1 MHDDY
6 YVVDR
11 KMESLIMDNTQE
23 LKLFVL
29 GLNETELRLLNSIVQ
44 VSQRRSRRLILVPMT
59 QAMTADVMILAV
71 SDSQVVDWVKRNA
84 QLIKSLPVIWI
95 EAKNI
100 PSIHLSI
107 NRPVQW
113 SQLLLYIKQAI
124 QKKRSFEEVAKSN
137 ATNQLA
143 HTTSATSQKVQ
154 DLQKQAALKPATV
167 QSSSSAQASHILVVD
182 DSWAVRRHLST
193 ILEQKNYQITLAS
206 DGLEAVN
213 EFSADMFDCV
223 LMDVVMPEVDGYE
236 ACRQI
241 KKLSKGKHNVPVI
254 MLTSK
259 TSPFDK
265 IRGKMAGCDAYLT
278 KPVSDG
284 LLQQILDKHV
294 IKSKIHAMSN
304 N

>member
-1 MHDDY
+1 
-6 YVVDR
+6 
-11 KMESLIMDNTQE
+11 MDNTQE

-29 GLNETELRLLNSIVQ
+29 GLNETELRLLNSIVH

-59 QAMTADVMILAV
+59 QAITADVMILAV
-71 SDSQVVDWVKRNA
+71 SDAQVVEWVKQNA

-100 PSIHLSI
+100 PASHLSI

-124 QKKRSFEEVAKSN
+124 QKKRSFADVAQSSPKMTNSISSN
-137 ATNQLA
+137 QTSES
-143 HTTSATSQKVQ
+143 TKTSATEQHVQKKSA
-154 DLQKQAALKPATV
+154 DLSTQL
-167 QSSSSAQASHILVVD
+167 SSLEQQASHILVVD

-193 ILEQKNYQITLAS
+193 ILAQKNYQITLAS
-206 DGLEAVN
+206 DGLEALN
-213 EFSADMFDCV
+213 EFSAEMFDCV

-241 KKLSKGKHNVPVI
+241 KKLSKGKQNVPVI

-278 KPVSDG
+278 KPVNDG
-284 LLQQILDKHV
+284 HLQQILDKHV
-294 IKSKIHAMSN
+294 MKSKIHAMSHR
-304 N
+304 

>member
-1 MHDDY
+1 
-6 YVVDR
+6 
-11 KMESLIMDNTQE
+11 MDNTQE

-29 GLNETELRLLNSIVQ
+29 GLNETELRLLNSIVH

-59 QAMTADVMILAV
+59 QAITADVMILAV
-71 SDSQVVDWVKRNA
+71 SDAQVVEWVKQNA

-100 PSIHLSI
+100 PASHLSI

-124 QKKRSFEEVAKSN
+124 QKKRSFADLAEPKTKVSN
-137 ATNQLA
+137 QADEHSQKQ
-143 HTTSATSQKVQ
+143 TSQESSTESV
-154 DLQKQAALKPATV
+154 A
-167 QSSSSAQASHILVVD
+167 QSSSSEKQTSHILVVD
-182 DSWAVRRHLST
+182 DSWAVRRHLSS
-193 ILEQKNYQITLAS
+193 ILSQRNYQITLAS

-213 EFSADMFDCV
+213 EFSAEMFDCV

-241 KKLSKGKHNVPVI
+241 KKLSKGKQNVPVI

-278 KPVSDG
+278 KPVNDG
-284 LLQQILDKHV
+284 HLQQILDKHV
-294 IKSKIHAMSN
+294 IKSKIHAMSSR
-304 N
+304 